1 MINLGQSSETKY
13 SLKGYL
19 NKQETVA
26 PIARDIAQAIQ
37 VADNTFKGFSE
48 IQDKATQSR
57 YFNAVTDFN
66 NLRTQQQDELGVVGN
81 DLNAQRQVLDKYKD
95 SFNSLS
101 TKYELDDKYS
111 AQLGTSIESHVSG
124 FEEKYR
130 SLYNAQQKDIALSN
144 IADVTS
150 AMIGNAKVED
160 VVPTLQGLKEYYKS
174 VSGADDRTSSIEV
187 AKNFYNA
194 KLTSFALSKENAS
207 YEQAT
212 LMRKELE
219 ASLVKF
225 DSKIT
230 SDAGFRSAINTADA
244 LVEERRRLE
253 EEKLKDVINAGTV
266 PLKTVNTML
275 SDYRRRGIIGD
286 EKTAYFAEVYKDK
299 RQTEQLQDMARQEA
313 LSNDSAKRLNWKFD
327 YTTKSMDEF
336 RTEAYK
342 EVKAGRLDPDQAEYE
357 INKRQ
362 KELEKQ
368 LNTKSKSIDK
378 ENTGHLEANKTTKLT
393 DGTIVTPE
401 IYEKW
406 KRNQTEDG
414 ALGADAQKAVEDY
427 KIRYLADTKPEAF
440 EEATALSFYNV
451 DSAKAIAEENIDKQ
465 YNAYLRGEVKDLSK
479 LVKFARNYGT
489 NGNIGAHFNTMLQD
503 PKAFSAAQDVITE
516 LKVASPT
523 DYKNIVGDDNV
534 ARFELISMLT
544 KRAKLDAPD
553 KAVIEL
559 AEKTFKDPIDMYS
572 DKWKETNK
580 KVTEVLDSFNV
591 VVDRDEFV
599 KKAINLYK
607 LGMNP
612 SDIKSEIKAQVSYNR
627 SDNPNIE
634 LTQYPVPVSVK
645 SMEALESIHKFET
658 DETNGAQVLIA
669 YNPATKTIWRYLN
682 GKTIG
687 ENTNQRTIEDYTRMM
702 LKVMETKAKKEADIK
717 ARKIMDADYDKQLK
731 EVRGY

>member
-1 MINLGQSSETKY
+1 MIDFGQSSTPQL
-13 SLKGYL
+13 SLRPFL
-19 NKQETVA
+19 NKQEVPM
-26 PIARDIAQAIQ
+26 PIAQDMAQAIQ
-37 VADNTFKGFSE
+37 VAGNAGKMFSQVE
-48 IQDKATQSR
+48 DEAQQAR
-57 YFNAVTDFN
+57 HFNALTAFN
-66 NLRTQQQDELGVVGN
+66 NIRSQQQDEMLAAGN
-81 DLNAQRQVLDKYKD
+81 DLNAQRQVLDKYKTD
-95 SFNSLS
+95 FASLQSIYGLNEKYSADLS
-101 TKYELDDKYS
+101 TKIEGHTS
-111 AQLGTSIESHVSG
+111 AWEERYRGAYKEQEKSIG
-124 FEEKYR
+124 
-130 SLYNAQQKDIALSN
+130 LSN
-144 IADVTS
+144 VAMTIASMMGTT
-150 AMIGNAKVED
+150 KEED
-160 VVPTLQGLKEYYKS
+160 VPTTLSALREYYKQI
-174 VSGADDRTSSIEV
+174 SGEDDRTVSTKIASL
-187 AKNFYNA
+187 YMNA
-194 KLTSFALSKENAS
+194 KIETLNPETLTW
-207 YEQAT
+207 EQANQF
-212 LMRKELE
+212 RKELDT
-219 ASLVKF
+219 SVKSF
-225 DSKIT
+225 EGKIVT
-230 SDAGFRSAINTADA
+230 DTGFNSRMNFVDGIIKDIKATEIHKIKMMMEGDRSEKEFNKA
-244 LVEERRRLE
+244 LSSY
-253 EEKLKDVINAGTV
+253 KA
-266 PLKTVNTML
+266 
-275 SDYRRRGIIGD
+275 RGIIGD
-286 EKTAYFAEVYKDK
+286 EETAYFAAVYKDK
-299 RQTEQLQDMARQEA
+299 RQTEQLQAMARQEA

-336 RTEAYK
+336 RTEVYK

-378 ENTGHLEANKTTKLT
+378 ENTGFLEANKTTT
-393 DGTIVTPE
+393 MPDGLPVPPE

-414 ALGADAQKAVEDY
+414 ALVADAQKAVEDY
-427 KIRYLADTKPEAF
+427 KIRYLADMKPEAF
-440 EEATALSFYNV
+440 EDATALSFYNV

-465 YNAYLRGEVKDLSK
+465 YKAYLRGEVKDLSK

-503 PKAFSAAQDVITE
+503 PKAFSAAQAVITE
-516 LKVASPT
+516 LKAASPT

-559 AEKTFKDPIDMYS
+559 AEKTFKDPIDIHS

-658 DETNGAQVLIA
+658 TETNGAQVLIA

-702 LKVMETKAKKEADIK
+702 LKVMETKNKKEADIK
-717 ARKIMDADYDKQLK
+717 AKNIMDAEYDKQLK